1 MMVARLLSLE
11 EAEKQRCYEL
21 DDDLKFSQSHSSS
34 SKFSSGRRETNV
46 ESEPVGLSGW
56 NLYGRMGHLLKA
68 EGKADDET
76 EFATDASVPM
86 QPDSGMNEEQRQKL
100 RRLEVALIEYR
111 ESLEERGMKSVEE
124 IERKVAIH
132 RKWLQ
137 SEYGLLVSSQD
148 VPGNSNQASE
158 DSPHKTNH
166 SSEQNIILENGKL
179 LNSPKQLSFRRKI
192 DSSRICSCSQ
202 PGSPNPRTHKAH
214 PAFHRLTSSSATNP
228 PEKSRVSAKK
238 KPRNLNGTSDKKF
251 DPVIGMSI
259 VMITLIIMLL
269 WGRLC
274 AILCT
279 SAWLYFVPRLAA
291 KVKPTPNGTVKN
303 GLVSGNQI

>member
-1 MMVARLLSLE
+1 M
-11 EAEKQRCYEL
+11 
-21 DDDLKFSQSHSSS
+21 DDDNNQPKPKSKTTLFLGCFGFSGKQKVSRKKPEKIVLSDHKHKWFSRSRTFLLKQSGTKTVPVEYSAISEKLQTTLKKSS
-34 SKFSSGRRETNV
+34 SKPKRKNSS
-46 ESEPVGLSGW
+46 SDHDILS
-56 NLYGRMGHLLKA
+56 K
-68 EGKADDET
+68 
-76 EFATDASVPM
+76 
-86 QPDSGMNEEQRQKL
+86 
-100 RRLEVALIEYR
+100 
-111 ESLEERGMKSVEE
+111 
-124 IERKVAIH
+124 RKTPA
-132 RKWLQ
+132 
-137 SEYGLLVSSQD
+137 SQD
-148 VPGNSNQASE
+148 KIPATNPKVDTTSDQASE

-202 PGSPNPRTHKAH
+202 PGSPNPRTHKTH
-214 PAFHRLTSSSATNP
+214 PAIHRLTSSPATNP

-279 SAWLYFVPRLAA
+279 SAWLYFIPRLAA

-303 GLVSGNQI
+303 GLVSGEPDFNPEEHKKRVVLEGFLERNHRRPPPS